1 MTTIHKNDPFTLQFS
16 DDIKSITEAV
26 RIPLEVVLN
35 EANQYAKEF
44 RAVKSSFEKIQQQ
57 EESQKAELAEEHV
70 RSLSSML
77 AFFEKVLLFG
87 KNMEP

>member
-44 RAVKSSFEKIQQQ
+44 RTVKSSFEKIHQQ
-57 EESQKAELAEEHV
+57 EEGQKTELSEEHV
-70 RSLSSML
+70 RSLTSML
-77 AFFEKVLLFG
+77 AFIEKVLQLY
-87 KNMEP
+87 